1 MKYLP
6 NEIEAKWQKY
16 WKENQTFRAENE
28 SKLPKYYVLDM
39 FPYPSGAGLHV
50 GHPLGYIASDI
61 YARFKRHQ
69 GFNVLHPMG
78 YDSFGLPAE
87 QYAIQTGQHPAITT
101 ETNINRYREQLDKIG
116 FSFDWSR
123 EVRTSEPDYYK
134 WTQWIFLQLFDS
146 WYNLDS
152 DKAEP
157 IATLVNLFE
166 KEGNGNVKAVC
177 DENTESFSAEEWAAF
192 SAEGKQKMLL
202 KYRLTYLAES
212 EVNWCPALGTVLA
225 NDEIVNG
232 LSERGGH
239 PVVRKKMTQWSMRI
253 SAYAERLLQGLD
265 KIDWP
270 EPLKEIQRNWFGK
283 SVGAVI
289 EFRILPHPRFLS
301 FGEGSNPG
309 SGKVGKDNFNEFGYK
324 TANPAMAEFL
334 VDKARENRKNSTE
347 AEDLLWQ
354 AVRNHQLGYKI
365 RRQHYIDRFIVDF
378 VCLSKKL
385 VIEVDGE
392 IHLSQQEFDESRA
405 YELEQFAFKVIRF
418 KNEDVLNNVDSVL
431 SKIKSEL
438 GQRPDYTEPQAP
450 SSAEESTAAPL
461 SFGEG
466 QGVRIFTT
474 RPDTIFGVTFMTL
487 APEHELVAQITGP
500 EQKAEVE
507 AYVEQTAK
515 RSERERMAGVK
526 TISGVFTGA
535 YAEHPFTKEPVPIW
549 IGDYVLAGYGTGAVM
564 AVPCGDERDYA
575 FANFFKGQEGM
586 PAIKNIFNHD
596 ISEAAYC
603 EKGGFEL
610 VNSDFLNGLGYKEAT
625 QKVIEA
631 LEKTGRGKAKVNY
644 RLRDA
649 VFSRQRYWGEP
660 IPMYYKNGIP
670 YPIPEHCLPLRL
682 PEVEKYLPTEDGDP
696 PLGNA
701 TVWHWDTVS
710 NKVVGSSNTSP
721 PSKGPGE
728 VAIFPLE
735 LNTMPGWAGS
745 SWYFNRYMD
754 ARNDTAFASREAL
767 GYWQDVDLYIGG
779 SEHAT
784 GHLIYSRFWQKFM
797 FDRGLVPVDEFAKKL
812 INQGMI
818 LGMSAFILESYHESV
833 KIEPIYLSK
842 DLIEL
847 DSLESNHY
855 EIKNDFY
862 KSKGLSNSEISEI
875 KYRYIHIDISLLK
888 NENEVDLEKLKDSRP
903 EFRNA
908 FFITNDKNE
917 FKVLREVEKMS
928 KSKYNVVNPDEICE
942 QYGADTLR
950 MYEMFLGPLEQ
961 AKPWNT
967 AGITGVFGFLKKLWR
982 LYFDENGII
991 VTEKEPP
998 KESLKTLHKTIKK
1011 VTEDIDNFSFNTSV
1025 SSFMIAVN
1033 ELTAQ
1038 NCHERAVLEPL
1049 TVLISPYAPHIAEE
1063 LWGKLGHQGSVS
1075 KVAYPEFEGKYLV
1088 ESEKEYPVSFNGK
1101 MRFTINLS
1109 LDLSKEEIEKAV
1121 LSDERTQKQLEGRQ
1135 PKKVIIVPG
1144 KIVNIVE

>member
-6 NEIEAKWQKY
+6 NEIEAKWQQY
-16 WKENQTFRAENE
+16 WKENQTFRAENNSE
-28 SKLPKYYVLDM
+28 LPKYYVLDM

-146 WYNLDS
+146 WYNLET

-157 IATLVNLFE
+157 IKTLINLFD
-166 KEGNGNVKAVC
+166 KEGNYAAKAVC
-177 DENTESFSAEEWAAF
+177 DEQINSFSAEDWKAYSE
-192 SAEGKQKMLL
+192 EQKQKILL

-225 NDEIVNG
+225 NDEIING

-239 PVVRKKMTQWSMRI
+239 PVIRKKMTQWSMRI

-283 SVGAVI
+283 SVGAMV
-289 EFRILPHPRFLS
+289 S
-301 FGEGSNPG
+301 FN
-309 SGKVGKDNFNEFGYK
+309 
-324 TANPAMAEFL
+324 
-334 VDKARENRKNSTE
+334 
-347 AEDLLWQ
+347 
-354 AVRNHQLGYKI
+354 
-365 RRQHYIDRFIVDF
+365 
-378 VCLSKKL
+378 
-385 VIEVDGE
+385 
-392 IHLSQQEFDESRA
+392 
-405 YELEQFAFKVIRF
+405 
-418 KNEDVLNNVDSVL
+418 
-431 SKIKSEL
+431 IKSHT
-438 GQRPDYTEPQAP
+438 DKKI
-450 SSAEESTAAPL
+450 S
-461 SFGEG
+461 
-466 QGVRIFTT
+466 VFTT

-487 APEHELVAQITGP
+487 APEHELVEKITTP
-500 EQKAEVE
+500 EQKAEVNT
-507 AYVEQTAK
+507 YVEQTTK
-515 RSERERMAGVK
+515 RSERERMADVK
-526 TISGVFTGA
+526 TISGVFSGA
-535 YAEHPFTKEPVPIW
+535 YAEHPFTKEPIPVW

-575 FANFFKGQEGM
+575 FANFFKDQKGM
-586 PAIKNIFNHD
+586 PAIKNIFSQD

-610 VNSDFLNGLGYKEAT
+610 VNSDFLNGLGYKDGTEKA
-625 QKVIEA
+625 IEA
-631 LEKTGRGKAKVNY
+631 IEKIGQGKAKINY

-701 TVWHWDTVS
+701 TVWAWDTLN
-710 NKVVGSSNTSP
+710 NKVVGSSNISP
-721 PSKGPGE
+721 PSEGSRE
-728 VAIFPLE
+728 ASIFPLE

-754 ARNDTAFASREAL
+754 AYNDKVFTSPEAL
-767 GYWQDVDLYIGG
+767 AYWQDVDLYIGG

-784 GHLIYSRFWQKFM
+784 GHLIYSRFWQKFL
-797 FDRGLVPVDEFAKKL
+797 FDRGWVPVDEFAKKL

-818 LGMSAFILESYHESV
+818 LGMSAFIKTVGSV
-833 KIEPIYLSK
+833 I
-842 DLIEL
+842 
-847 DSLESNHY
+847 
-855 EIKNDFY
+855 EIKKYNFSTSILSQNLPSIYISSGLNQNKVQELIKSLVSPILKNHIDIINKELNEVSNKNY
-862 KSKGLSNSEISEI
+862 KIDT
-875 KYRYIHIDISLLK
+875 IDISLMVFNLR
-888 NENEVDLEKLKDSRP
+888 VDISLVNNSDELDISKFKEGRNISNKAIFIGEKGK
-903 EFRNA
+903 
-908 FFITNDKNE
+908 FIQEQSDDI
-917 FKVLREVEKMS
+917 FKVNREVEKMS

-967 AGITGVFGFLKKLWR
+967 AGITGVFGFLKKLWK
-982 LYFDENGII
+982 LYFDENRLV
-991 VTEKEPP
+991 VTEKEPT

-1038 NCHERAVLEPL
+1038 NCHERSILEPL

-1063 LWGKLGHQGSVS
+1063 LWEKLGHQGSVA
-1075 KVAYPEFEGKYLV
+1075 KVIYPKFEEKYLV

-1121 LSDERTQKQLEGRQ
+1121 LSDERTRKQLDGRL
-1135 PKKVIIVPG
+1135 PKKIIIVPG